1 MLPNTRQITP
11 DIAWVGVQDPN
22 LRIFD
27 IIIPTDWGTTYNA
40 YLIKGERTALVE
52 TVKEAFFEEYLE
64 NIRSLT
70 DLEQV
75 DYIILNHTEP
85 DHTGA
90 LARLLPLVPQATVVG
105 SRSAIQFAK
114 AITNQDF
121 RAQVVGDGDTLS
133 LGQFTLR
140 FVSAPFLHWPDSMFT
155 YVVEQK
161 VLFSCD
167 AFGCHYCP
175 PRGKLFDD
183 EVDDF
188 LPALEVYYQAIMGP
202 FKGYVLQAVEKIKD
216 MDVQVIAPSHGP
228 VLRHDP
234 WKYVNIYRDWSV
246 QEAVPA
252 KSVAIG
258 YVSAYGFTKLLAET
272 VSIELQ
278 RLGAHVSLMDLST
291 IGAAEAGAA
300 FRSAAGIMIGTPTL
314 NRDAVPPI
322 WVALAHLGAI
332 ENRNKPASA
341 FGAYGWSGEA
351 VPMVLERLRALGLK
365 VLEPGLKVNFRPSE
379 VDLEKARQ
387 FAAEFF
393 ERL

>member
-11 DIAWVGVQDPN
+11 DIAWVGVQDPD
-22 LRIFD
+22 LRVFD
-27 IIIPTDWGTTYNA
+27 IIVPTDWGTTYNA
-40 YLIKGERTALVE
+40 YLIKGEKTALVE
-52 TVKEAFFEEYLE
+52 TVKEAFFQEYLE
-64 NIRSLT
+64 NISSLT
-70 DLEQV
+70 DLSQI
-75 DYIILNHTEP
+75 DYIILDHTEP

-90 LARLLPLVPQATVVG
+90 LAQLLPLLPQVTVVG

-114 AITNQDF
+114 AITNQEF

-133 LGQFTLR
+133 LGNLTLR
-140 FVSAPFLHWPDSMFT
+140 FIAAPFLHWPDSIFT
-155 YVVEQK
+155 YVEEQK
-161 VLFSCD
+161 VLFTCD

-175 PRGKLFDD
+175 PAGKLFDD

-202 FKGYVLQAVEKIKD
+202 FKSYVLQAVQKIKD
-216 MDVQVIAPSHGP
+216 MDVLVIAPSHGP

-234 WKYVNIYRDWSV
+234 WKYVNIYRDWSRLGV
-246 QEAVPA
+246 IPA
-252 KSVAIG
+252 KSVVIG

-272 VSIELQ
+272 ISSELQ
-278 RLGAHVSLMDLST
+278 GSGASVNLIDLS
-291 IGAAEAGAA
+291 AVDPSEAGAA

-379 VDLEKARQ
+379 ADLEQARQ
-387 FAAEFF
+387 FAREFYGK
-393 ERL
+393 L

>member
-1 MLPNTRQITP
+1 MRWPKYHRRGSP
-11 DIAWVGVQDPN
+11 H
-22 LRIFD
+22 R
-27 IIIPTDWGTTYNA
+27 
-40 YLIKGERTALVE
+40 ERKSV
-52 TVKEAFFEEYLE
+52 
-64 NIRSLT
+64 RSLT

-133 LGQFTLR
+133 LGQLTLR

-175 PRGKLFDD
+175 PLGKLFDD

-188 LPALEVYYQAIMGP
+188 LPALEVYYQGIMGP

-234 WKYVNIYRDWSV
+234 WKYVNIYHDWSV

-272 VSIELQ
+272 VSTELQ
-278 RLGAHVSLMDLST
+278 RLGADVSLMDLST

-341 FGAYGWSGEA
+341 FGSYGWSGEA
-351 VPMVLERLRALGLK
+351 VSMVLERLRALGLK